1 MHRIIYIST
10 AADGLTDAAVA
21 DIVATAER
29 DNPINQLTGF
39 LLYNQRNFL
48 QMLEGPRDRIGS
60 LMRRIISDERHH
72 GIVMMVDEEIAARSC
87 ADWQMRWI
95 RLSLDMGRRS
105 EELQTSLPV
114 LSPGATQIVR
124 NFALLN

>member
-10 AADGLTDAAVA
+10 AAKGLTDADVDA
-21 DIVATAER
+21 ISATAER
-29 DNPINQLTGF
+29 DNPANQLSGF

-48 QMLEGPRDRIGS
+48 QMLEGPRDRIGA
-60 LMRRIISDERHH
+60 LLRRIISDERHD
-72 GIVMMVDEEIAARSC
+72 GVVMMVDEEIAARSC

-95 RLSLDMGRRS
+95 RLSLDMARRS
-105 EELQTSLPV
+105 EELQASLPV
-114 LSPGATQIVR
+114 LSPTAAQIVR

>member
-1 MHRIIYIST
+1 M
-10 AADGLTDAAVA
+10 A